1 MVVQNTGAVSLMLT
15 LADGSVASVAG
26 LAGAAV
32 SSHHVETQSVLV
44 TVVHST
50 QALVMLCRETT
61 RDTTPC

>member
-1 MVVQNTGAVSLMLT
+1 MLT
-15 LADGSVASVAG
+15 LADGSVAGVAG

-61 RDTTPC
+61 TDTTPC